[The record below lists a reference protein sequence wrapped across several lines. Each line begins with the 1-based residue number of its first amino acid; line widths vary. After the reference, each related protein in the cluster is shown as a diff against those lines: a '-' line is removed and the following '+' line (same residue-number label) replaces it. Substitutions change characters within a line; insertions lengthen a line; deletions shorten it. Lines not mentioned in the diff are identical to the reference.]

1 MILYAEV
8 QMVEIK
14 KLVIKASV
22 NEQNAKLENNSEI
35 EEIQKVYEYIEEL
48 KNEIL
53 HDVDDR
59 IVELIEK
66 RFRK

>member
-1 MILYAEV
+1 
-8 QMVEIK
+8 MVEIK

>member
-1 MILYAEV
+1 
-8 QMVEIK
+8 MVEIK

-22 NEQNAKLENNSEI
+22 NEQNAKQDNNSEI
-35 EEIQKVYEYIEEL
+35 EEIQKLYEYIEEL
-48 KNEIL
+48 KIEIL

-59 IVELIEK
+59 MVELIEK

>member
-1 MILYAEV
+1 
-8 QMVEIK
+8 MVEIK

-22 NEQNAKLENNSEI
+22 NEQNANQENISEI
-35 EEIQKVYEYIEEL
+35 EEIQKIYQHVEEV
-48 KNEIL
+48 KQEIL